1 MNIAYISLLMNKVN
15 KDAIIV
21 QITAMKRP
29 WENGA
34 IAAFSLVGFSS
45 IPNIQKIMKR
55 ISINSVAN
63 NKT

>member
-1 MNIAYISLLMNKVN
+1 MNKVN